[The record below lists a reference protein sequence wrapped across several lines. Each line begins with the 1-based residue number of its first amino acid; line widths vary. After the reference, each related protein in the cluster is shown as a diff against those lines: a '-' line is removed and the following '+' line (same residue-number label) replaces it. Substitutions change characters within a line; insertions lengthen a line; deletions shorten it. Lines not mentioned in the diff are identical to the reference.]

1 MTNSD
6 SLLAIAD
13 RLAALDVVGSNL
25 ALAHVFKFLGHIFK
39 FLGLLSLPA
48 EVGL

>member
-1 MTNSD
+1 MDQPRNQ
-6 SLLAIAD
+6 
-13 RLAALDVVGSNL
+13 RLHDTKTRWTAVLEVVGMNH
-25 ALAHVFKFLGHIFK
+25 ALAKQIIK